1 MVSLISGGVHCVDVS
16 LVEVDLLSTDEDWL
30 SDGCSS
36 AVALLFFG
44 IADVSSSESAMLIT
58 SLKLNDPVLTP
69 SLNPSPGKA
78 EKNFL
83 FLCHFFEC
91 CL

>member
-1 MVSLISGGVHCVDVS
+1 MVSFISGGVHCVDVS
-16 LVEVDLLSTDEDWL
+16 LVDVVLLSIDGDWR
-30 SDGCSS
+30 SDGRSS
-36 AVALLFFG
+36 VVALLFFG
-44 IADVSSSESAMLIT
+44 FDVSSSESAMLIT